1 MTFYNVCAACGERI
15 PREHNELSCPACGS
29 NVFRLVREVKREERE
44 ERREEKKEE
53 KLLLATQSKGDRVET
68 VKILRRGVF
77 EIDLEA
83 LFKGAPLIISDRE
96 GAYRIPINQLVK
108 VKGER

>member
-15 PREHNELSCPACGS
+15 PREHNELVCPACGS
-29 NVFRLVREVKREERE
+29 NVFRLVREVKREEGE
-44 ERREEKKEE
+44 AKREEKGDD
-53 KLLLATQSKGDRVET
+53 LLLVNQSKGDRVET

-77 EIDLEA
+77 EINLEA

-96 GAYRIPINQLVK
+96 GAYRIPLNQLVN
-108 VKGER
+108 VKGRK